1 MKKIAFSIAKSRTK
15 FLLLLFVV
23 ELIVLSLIS
32 PYFFDM
38 NNLMQV
44 TQFGASLTLLSLG
57 EALVMIAG
65 RDGIDIS
72 IGSTMSLSG
81 VFFGLAVM
89 NGAGIFT
96 ATIITLVCGVLLGAI
111 NGILV
116 AVAEV
121 PALIATL
128 GTQYIYGSLALYLT
142 GGIPISGFPDSFKM
156 LSLESTFGIPNQ
168 ILFVVVPV
176 TVLVFVLVYKMKFGR
191 RVYLMGTN
199 FEAAKYTGI
208 KEKKVRMY
216 VYILAGVLA
225 SISAIINNSWLMTAR
240 ADAGTGMEMQAI
252 TVAVLGG
259 IGVAGGV
266 GHLGGVLIGVVI
278 ITMMNSG
285 LQIANIN
292 SVWQLAALGF
302 ILILAIILN
311 HTMAKFVANVEKN
324 RE

>member
-1 MKKIAFSIAKSRTK
+1 MRKIAFSIAKSRTK
-15 FLLLLFVV
+15 FLLLLFVIEMV
-23 ELIVLSLIS
+23 ILSLIS
-32 PYFFDM
+32 PYFFSLS
-38 NNLMQV
+38 NLMQV
-44 TQFGASLTLLSLG
+44 TQFGAALTLLSLG
-57 EALVMIAG
+57 ESLVMIAG

-72 IGSTMSLSG
+72 IGSIMSLSG
-81 VFFGLAVM
+81 VIFGLAVI
-89 NGAGIFT
+89 NGCSILA
-96 ATIITLVCGVLLGAI
+96 ATILTLLTGVVLGSI
-111 NGILV
+111 NGFLV
-116 AVAEV
+116 AVAKV

-142 GGIPISGFPDSFKM
+142 GGIPISGFPESFEF

-168 ILFVVVPV
+168 ILFVVIPV
-176 TVLVFVLVYKMKFGR
+176 TILVLILVYKMKFGR

-199 FEAAKYTGI
+199 PEAAKYTGI
-208 KEKKVRMY
+208 KERSVRMW

-225 SISAIINNSWLMTAR
+225 AISAIINNSWLMTAR

-266 GHLGGVLIGVVI
+266 GHLGGVLIGVII

-292 SVWQLAALGF
+292 SIWQLATLGF
-302 ILILAIILN
+302 ILIIAIILN
-311 HTMAKFVANVEKN
+311 HLMSGFVARVEKS

>member
-1 MKKIAFSIAKSRTK
+1 MRKIAFSIAKSRTK
-15 FLLLLFVV
+15 FLLLLFVIEMV
-23 ELIVLSLIS
+23 ILSLIS
-32 PYFFDM
+32 PYFFSLS
-38 NNLMQV
+38 NLMQV
-44 TQFGASLTLLSLG
+44 TQFGAALTLLSLG
-57 EALVMIAG
+57 ESLVMIAG

-72 IGSTMSLSG
+72 IGSIMSLSG
-81 VFFGLAVM
+81 VIFGLAVI
-89 NGAGIFT
+89 NGCSILA
-96 ATIITLVCGVLLGAI
+96 ATILTLLTGVVLGSI
-111 NGILV
+111 NGFLV
-116 AVAEV
+116 AVAKV

-142 GGIPISGFPDSFKM
+142 GGIPISGFPESFEF

-168 ILFVVVPV
+168 ILFVVIPV
-176 TVLVFVLVYKMKFGR
+176 TILVLILVYKMKFGR

-199 FEAAKYTGI
+199 PEAAKYTGI
-208 KEKKVRMY
+208 KERSIRMW

-225 SISAIINNSWLMTAR
+225 AISAIINNSWLMTAR

-266 GHLGGVLIGVVI
+266 GHLGGVLIGVII

-292 SVWQLAALGF
+292 SIWQLATLGF
-302 ILILAIILN
+302 ILIIAIILN
-311 HTMAKFVANVEKN
+311 HLMSGFVARVEKS

>member
-1 MKKIAFSIAKSRTK
+1 MRKIAFSIAKSRTK
-15 FLLLLFVV
+15 FLLLLFVIEMV
-23 ELIVLSLIS
+23 ILSLIS
-32 PYFFDM
+32 PYFFSLS
-38 NNLMQV
+38 NLMQV
-44 TQFGASLTLLSLG
+44 TQFGAALTLLSLG
-57 EALVMIAG
+57 ESLVMIAG

-72 IGSTMSLSG
+72 IGSIMSLSG
-81 VFFGLAVM
+81 VLFGLAVI
-89 NGAGIFT
+89 NGCSILA
-96 ATIITLVCGVLLGAI
+96 ATILTLLTGVVLGSI
-111 NGILV
+111 NGFLV
-116 AVAEV
+116 AVAKV

-142 GGIPISGFPDSFKM
+142 GGIPISGFPESFEF

-168 ILFVVVPV
+168 ILFVVIPV
-176 TVLVFVLVYKMKFGR
+176 TILVLILVYKMKFGR

-199 FEAAKYTGI
+199 PEAAKYTGI
-208 KEKKVRMY
+208 KERSVRMW

-225 SISAIINNSWLMTAR
+225 AISAIINNSWLMTAR

-266 GHLGGVLIGVVI
+266 GHLGGVLIGVFI

-292 SVWQLAALGF
+292 SIWQLATLGF
-302 ILILAIILN
+302 ILIIAIILN
-311 HTMAKFVANVEKN
+311 HLMSGFVARVEKS

>member
-1 MKKIAFSIAKSRTK
+1 
-15 FLLLLFVV
+15 
-23 ELIVLSLIS
+23 
-32 PYFFDM
+32 
-38 NNLMQV
+38 MQV
-44 TQFGASLTLLSLG
+44 TQFGAALTLLSLG
-57 EALVMIAG
+57 ESLVMIAG

-72 IGSTMSLSG
+72 IGSIMSLSG
-81 VFFGLAVM
+81 VIFGLAVI
-89 NGAGIFT
+89 NGCSILA
-96 ATIITLVCGVLLGAI
+96 ATILTLLTGVVLGSI
-111 NGILV
+111 NGFLV
-116 AVAEV
+116 AVAKV

-142 GGIPISGFPDSFKM
+142 GGIPISGFPESFEF

-168 ILFVVVPV
+168 ILFVVIPV
-176 TVLVFVLVYKMKFGR
+176 TILVLILVYKMKFGR

-199 FEAAKYTGI
+199 PEAAKYTGI
-208 KEKKVRMY
+208 KERSVRMW

-225 SISAIINNSWLMTAR
+225 AISAIINNSWLMTAR

-266 GHLGGVLIGVVI
+266 GHLGGVLIGVII

-292 SVWQLAALGF
+292 SIWQLATLGF
-302 ILILAIILN
+302 ILIIAIILN
-311 HTMAKFVANVEKN
+311 HLMSGFVARVEKS